1 PVYGSSAVMVDSGA
15 FATISIDDITIGS
28 MTADMA
34 DQFLKGTPME
44 GIPAV
49 TVSDFITVINKT
61 TADKIG
67 VTIPQDILDS
77 AKVIQ

>member
-1 PVYGSSAVMVDSGA
+1 
-15 FATISIDDITIGS
+15 